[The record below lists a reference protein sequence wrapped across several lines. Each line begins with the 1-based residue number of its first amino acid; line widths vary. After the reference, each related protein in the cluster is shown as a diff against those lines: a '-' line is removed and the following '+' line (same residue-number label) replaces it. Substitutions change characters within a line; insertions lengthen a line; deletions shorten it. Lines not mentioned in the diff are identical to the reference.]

1 MSTVASPRTPILRY
15 GGWLSFV
22 ILLYLYLSLFK
33 NALIDDAF
41 ITLQYVKTLLS
52 SGTWGFFP
60 GVIANS
66 ATSPLNVILLG
77 LTSLF
82 TGPTPE
88 AAFWLYL
95 VSLFFTTFVLTRLSV
110 QLSGSTRYGWLA
122 TSALLFN
129 PLLIST
135 MGLESILFVALFVLA
150 LYSYRSGRWS
160 LLGIALGLL
169 TLTRPEGFL
178 FLLLFLLFLPDGR
191 RRARVALLY
200 VLCILPWYLFSWI
213 HLGSLVPDTFF
224 IKTEQ
229 AIWSNRWDFFNGIP
243 TLYFYAYLLET
254 ILAFGFLPLAGLLFL
269 ARVRQEKTLILIG
282 LAGLIHFLGY
292 TLLRVPPFHW
302 YYVPEVTAMI
312 LLGSLGLGV
321 AYRNS
326 RVQWQRRAWEA
337 VVILCFLV
345 PVLGMFSILAR
356 ERFVVREMPVHSN
369 WGTREQYEA
378 IGSWLKENYGRSTL
392 RLVGGEIGSL
402 AYYCDCRLLDRFS
415 DRGWLQTS
423 IAEHISRPGLAS
435 LLWRINFAFY
445 SKPEFPPDD
454 YVLRAFFAEPDMDLD
469 IIQEWETSTKWI
481 PRGFLI
487 LSPK

>member
-1 MSTVASPRTPILRY
+1 MSTVASPRTAILRY
-15 GGWLSFV
+15 GGWFSFGVILSF
-22 ILLYLYLSLFK
+22 YLNLFK

-41 ITLQYVKTLLS
+41 ITLQYVKTLLA

-60 GVIANS
+60 GAVANS

-77 LTSLF
+77 LVSLF

-95 VSLFFTTFVLTRLSV
+95 ASLFFTTLVLTRLSL
-110 QLSGSTRYGWLA
+110 QLSGSTLSGWLA
-122 TSALLFN
+122 ASALLFN

-150 LYSYRSGRWS
+150 LYSYRCRRWS
-160 LLGIALGLL
+160 LLGIVLGLL

-178 FLLLFLLFLPDGR
+178 FLLLFLLFMPDGR
-191 RRARVALLY
+191 GRVALLY
-200 VLCILPWYLFSWI
+200 AVCILPWYLFSWI
-213 HLGSLVPDTFF
+213 YLGSLVPDTFF

-243 TLYFYAYLLET
+243 TLYFYVYPLET
-254 ILAFGFLPLAGLLFL
+254 ILAFGFVPLAALLFL
-269 ARVRQEKTLILIG
+269 RKVREEKTLLLIG

-326 RVQWQRRAWEA
+326 RIQWRKRAWG
-337 VVILCFLV
+337 VVITVCFLV
-345 PVLGMFSILAR
+345 PALGMFTILAR
-356 ERFVVREMPVHSN
+356 ERFIVQEMPIHSN

-378 IGSWLKENYGRSTL
+378 IGSWLKENYRRSTL

-415 DRGWLQTS
+415 DRGWLQAS
-423 IAEHISRPGLAS
+423 IGEHASRPGFVS

-445 SKPEFPPDD
+445 SRPEFSPDD
-454 YVLRAFFAEPDMDLD
+454 YVLRAFFAEPNMQLE
-469 IIQEWETSTKWI
+469 IIQEWETSTRWI